1 MEDAPVGAQQ
11 RHQRR
16 LEGLALLAH
25 VLGAIGAVSAIY
37 GVLGFLAQRWVAA
50 LIPLVGGL
58 ALLATSIVFD
68 RHLSRRQRRA
78 RELDDLES
86 RARGER
92 VLPFGMSTRDGGVV
106 FRANALARVALP
118 MLTAGVAC
126 LFFLVGALTDA
137 WTVAIIGLAPVSLLL
152 ALSWLART
160 EEVCMD
166 DQGVWRRHV
175 PRKTRLAWRDLTD
188 VELPR
193 AGGWGNEHILTFRSA
208 EAVEAPSGRRRD
220 TFRVR
225 TYLLQTP
232 LTEIKKWAESCAA
245 QPADGKPGSGFS
257 TWT

>member
-1 MEDAPVGAQQ
+1 MEDAPLGAQQ

-16 LEGLALLAH
+16 VEGLSLLAH

-37 GVLGFLAQRWVAA
+37 GVLGFLAQRWIPA

-58 ALLATSIVFD
+58 ALLSMSILVG
-68 RHLSRRQRRA
+68 RHLNRLQRRA
-78 RELDDLES
+78 RELDNLES

-92 VLPFGMSTRDGGVV
+92 VLPFGMSTHGDGVV
-106 FRANALARVALP
+106 FRTNALTRVALP
-118 MLTAGVAC
+118 ALTAGAAC
-126 LFFLVGALTDA
+126 LFLLVGALTGA
-137 WTVAIIGLAPVSLLL
+137 WTVATIGLAPVTLLL
-152 ALSWLART
+152 GLSWLART

-175 PRKTRLAWRDLTD
+175 PRKARLAWRDVTD

-193 AGGWGNEHILTFRSA
+193 PSGWGNEHVLTFRSA

-220 TFRVR
+220 TFRIR

-232 LTEIKKWAESCAA
+232 LPEIKEWAESCAA
-245 QPADGKPGSGFS
+245 RQADGGPGSGFS